1 MSGKTVNSGENF
13 NSLTT
18 LDVNTRFL
26 KWELLLRLLENLV
39 HLQVLKLEEV
49 KIYISSICFSSLI
62 YVHIYI

>member
-49 KIYISSICFSSLI
+49 SKNI
-62 YVHIYI
+62 H